1 MNRSLA
7 IGVAALGISL
17 LAATSHE
24 ERSILSGELAS
35 DLKPSLASA
44 PSSPLAVVVDPA
56 GGRLFVADAT
66 RRLVLTFDTE
76 SRRAA
81 ALPIAALEPTGLA
94 IAPDG
99 SSLFVTGIAESG
111 VLLRFDLSAQ
121 SSKRIDTGT
130 PHPTAPVLS
139 PDGKRLWVCHRFA
152 NRVECFDAM
161 SLESRGQTE
170 VGREPIAAVAT
181 GDELIVVQHLPSGS
195 LEDHYAAT
203 SVLRIREGQ
212 SQAQLSE
219 STASE
224 STATEPYR
232 SLSLPNG
239 STGVRGLCLSHDGRY
254 AFVTHILAR
263 YLMPTTQIER
273 GWINTNAL
281 SIVDLAKNDV
291 RTVLLDDVN
300 RGAANPWGVAAS
312 KDGQTLFVAHSG
324 THEVSR
330 IDLPGLLAKLAKADA
345 HVSDDLAF
353 LGDLRKR
360 IRLEGD
366 GPRGL
371 VIAEGAVWIVEYFS
385 GSLGR
390 VSIET
395 DSVESYALAA
405 RVPESEI
412 RRGERLFH
420 DAQLCLQQWQSCASC
435 HPDARTDGLNWD
447 LMNDGFGNPRNT
459 KSMLFAHR
467 TPPAMITGIRPS
479 AEAAVRAGIRHIL
492 FAKRP
497 EEEAK
502 AIDAYLSSLEPV
514 RGPAGDSASIRR
526 GSEVFEKAG
535 CHACHPAPLYTNKRS
550 FDLGSGTLFDTP
562 SLVEIWRSAPYL
574 SDGRA
579 ADLESVFTIHNPHD
593 RHGATSELSDKEL
606 AELVSF
612 LRSL

>member
-1 MNRSLA
+1 MNRCLW
-7 IGVAALGISL
+7 IGVAALGSSL
-17 LAATSHE
+17 LAATSRE
-24 ERSILSGELAS
+24 GRGIPSRELAS
-35 DLKPSLASA
+35 RSMTRFASA
-44 PSSPLAVVVDPA
+44 PASPLVVVADPG

-66 RRLVLTFDTE
+66 RRCVLAFDTE
-76 SRRAA
+76 SRRATT
-81 ALPIAALEPTGLA
+81 LSIAALEPTGLA
-94 IAPDG
+94 VAGDG
-99 SSLFVTGIAESG
+99 SALFVTGIAEGG
-111 VLLRFDLSAQ
+111 VLVRFDLAAQ
-121 SSKRIDTGT
+121 SSRRIETGT
-130 PHPTAPVLS
+130 PHPTAPTLS

-152 NRVECFDAM
+152 NRVECFDSM
-161 SLESRGQTE
+161 SLESRGQSH

-181 GDELIVVQHLPSGS
+181 GDELIVAQHLPSGS

-212 SQAQLSE
+212 PDSQAKE
-219 STASE
+219 AH
-224 STATEPYR
+224 R

-324 THEVSR
+324 THELSR
-330 IDLPGLLAKLAKADA
+330 IDLPGLLAKLANADA
-345 HVSDDLAF
+345 DVSDDLAF

-371 VIAEGAVWIVEYFS
+371 VIAEGAVWIAEYFS

-405 RVPESEI
+405 KFPESEI

-420 DAQLCLQQWQSCASC
+420 DAELCLQQWQSCASC

-467 TPPAMITGIRPS
+467 TPPAMTTGIRPN

-502 AIDAYLSSLEPV
+502 AMDAYLSSLEPV

-526 GSEVFEKAG
+526 GAELFEKAG

-574 SDGRA
+574 NDGRA
-579 ADLESVFTIHNPHD
+579 ADLESVLTKHNPHD
-593 RHGATSELSDKEL
+593 RHGATSELSR
-606 AELVSF
+606 AEIADLVSF